1 MATLAKS
8 TGKKIAEL
16 IKEART
22 CESIGKDYW
31 EDANKAVEGTMDEFI
46 RRRESNYW
54 EVRSIDALITL
65 WEEYNINLTHDDDDN
80 EETLKALKERKQ
92 NRERYTEFLGIQID
106 RVSQEESEEE
116 KREEYRKNAEAN
128 QINLAIK
135 EMEAEE
141 AI

>member
-22 CESIGKDYW
+22 CESIGGDYW
-31 EDANKAVEGTMDEFI
+31 EDANKAVEGTQDEFI

-92 NRERYTEFLGIQID
+92 NRERYTEFLDIQID
-106 RVSQEESEEE
+106 QVSQEESEEE
-116 KREEYRKNAEAN
+116 AVA
-128 QINLAIK
+128 
-135 EMEAEE
+135 
-141 AI
+141 

>member
-22 CESIGKDYW
+22 CENIGKDYW
-31 EDANKAVEGTMDEFI
+31 EDANKAVEGTKDEFI

-65 WEEYNINLTHDDDDN
+65 REEYNINLTYDD

-92 NRERYTEFLGIQID
+92 NRERYTEFLDIQID
-106 RVSQEESEEE
+106 QVSQEESEEE
-116 KREEYRKNAEAN
+116 AVA
-128 QINLAIK
+128 
-135 EMEAEE
+135 
-141 AI
+141 

>member
-22 CESIGKDYW
+22 CESIGGDYW
-31 EDANKAVEGTMDEFI
+31 EDANKAVEGTKDEFI
-46 RRRESNYW
+46 RRQQSNYW
-54 EVRSIDALITL
+54 EIRSIDALITL
-65 WEEYNINLTHDDDDN
+65 WEEYNINLTYDDDDN

-116 KREEYRKNAEAN
+116 VVA
-128 QINLAIK
+128 
-135 EMEAEE
+135 
-141 AI
+141 